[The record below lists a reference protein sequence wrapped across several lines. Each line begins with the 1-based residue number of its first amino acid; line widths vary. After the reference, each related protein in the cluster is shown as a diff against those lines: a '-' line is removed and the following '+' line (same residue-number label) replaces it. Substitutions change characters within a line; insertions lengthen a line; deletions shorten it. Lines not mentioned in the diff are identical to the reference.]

1 MSRSM
6 LLSLDELLTIT
17 LSLQYSIDC
26 PMASLRSLA
35 LQAPSPDQPRSRR
48 RFEALVFPFAL
59 RLGNPGSLALQH
71 QPSLEAAFTGGVYA
85 LTMHFVVISHS
96 RPLVRP

>member
-6 LLSLDELLTIT
+6 LLSVDELLTIT

-59 RLGNPGSLALQH
+59 RLSNP
-71 QPSLEAAFTGGVYA
+71 
-85 LTMHFVVISHS
+85 
-96 RPLVRP
+96 RPLPFQHELPLELREGREHARAD